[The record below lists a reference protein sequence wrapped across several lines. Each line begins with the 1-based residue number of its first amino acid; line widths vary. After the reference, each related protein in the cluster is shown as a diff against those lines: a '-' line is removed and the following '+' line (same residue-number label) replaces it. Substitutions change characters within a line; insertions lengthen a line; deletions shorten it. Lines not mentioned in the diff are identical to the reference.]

1 MSDNRD
7 GIEMATQMESLMK
20 LLLEFRDN
28 RDWAQFHSPKNL
40 AISIAVEVGE
50 LLEHFQWT
58 EEGDAVFEKE
68 VSEEIADVFIYL
80 LLLSNELGIDLLE
93 AARKK
98 VKDNESKY
106 PVNKAKG
113 TSMKYTELQ
122 E

>member
-1 MSDNRD
+1 
-7 GIEMATQMESLMK
+7 MATQMESLMK